1 MSSKA
6 PTIRASRRATT
17 RRAKKTRRGLRARAR
32 CCEFEVR
39 QLAELKQHTPNVGGV
54 QSHAATNHVQQV
66 EHVTK
71 EPMNGAQPEHCKHHL
86 LLHYHSTKPMRQT
99 TTQSGWKRNMQKAAP
114 KKHCTCSGVVDSGAK
129 ARRTRRW
136 RARLAPCPRCGRREA
151 WHHSYP
157 TAPLLQSCSA
167 VSHANRSHRIY
178 PFL

>member
-66 EHVTK
+66 EHITK

-99 TTQSGWKRNMQKAAP
+99 TTQSGWLKQEVPGWSTTTEPSWKCKTALTPRWIPPAAAA
-114 KKHCTCSGVVDSGAK
+114 T
-129 ARRTRRW
+129 
-136 RARLAPCPRCGRREA
+136 LAAAIR
-151 WHHSYP
+151 
-157 TAPLLQSCSA
+157 
-167 VSHANRSHRIY
+167 
-178 PFL
+178 F